1 MRANHQITRITN
13 ASDEER
19 LALLKEV
26 AGSRVYEQR
35 RTESMALLRST
46 EKRADDIGVLLSQI
60 DTKITD
66 LGKEQ
71 GELKKF
77 HARDRERRCLE
88 YTVYQRE
95 LSDLAEQLE
104 AVRLFAPLP
113 AHPSTKESAGGRS
126 TSRTRAAP
134 NS

>member
-1 MRANHQITRITN
+1 M
-13 ASDEER
+13 
-19 LALLKEV
+19 
-26 AGSRVYEQR
+26 YEQR
-35 RTESMALLRST
+35 RAESTALLRST
-46 EKRADDIGVLLSQI
+46 EKRAGDIAELLTQI

-95 LSDLAEQLE
+95 LSDLSDELE
-104 AVRLFAPLP
+104 AVRNLALSPT
-113 AHPSTKESAGGRS
+113 HSSTKENAGAKS
-126 TSRTRAAP
+126 TSPIRGVP